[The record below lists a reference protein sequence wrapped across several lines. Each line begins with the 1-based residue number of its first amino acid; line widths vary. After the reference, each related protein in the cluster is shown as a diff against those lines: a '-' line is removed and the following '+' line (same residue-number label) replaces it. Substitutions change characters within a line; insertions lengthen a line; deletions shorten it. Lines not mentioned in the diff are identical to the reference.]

1 MPSNK
6 NIPTDQHLQSALY
19 GTPKVNPDEQRK
31 YLGTFRERVSLT
43 ISVAQLEHPNWVS
56 AFKQEIAKS
65 QSEIVFFNGNIEQ
78 SQLKPYILAATKAGI
93 NFTIKT
99 NPDYHVADQNLAIV
113 VAAKKAIHIN
123 PIDVTRKY
131 SHDQSQQKQ
140 APQKLSFWQKIFNKH

>member
-1 MPSNK
+1 MPDNK

-43 ISVAQLEHPNWVS
+43 ISVAQLEQADWS
-56 AFKQEIAKS
+56 AVFAQEVAHS

-78 SQLKPYILAATKAGI
+78 TQLKPYILAATKVGI

-99 NPDYHVADQNLAIV
+99 NPDYHVDSQNLAIV
-113 VAAKKAIHIN
+113 VAAKTAIHIN
-123 PIDVTRKY
+123 PVDVAKKY
-131 SHDQSQQKQ
+131 PHNQVQPEQPS
-140 APQKLSFWQKIFNKH
+140 QKLSLWQKLFSNH

>member
-1 MPSNK
+1 MPDN

-43 ISVAQLEHPNWVS
+43 ISVAQLEQSNWVH
-56 AFKQEIAKS
+56 AFTQEITQPQA
-65 QSEIVFFNGNIEQ
+65 EIIFFNGNIEQ
-78 SQLKPYILAATKAGI
+78 SQLKPYILAASKVGT

-99 NPDYHVADQNLAIV
+99 NPDYHVNDQNLAIV

-123 PIDVTRKY
+123 PIDVAKKY
-131 SHDQSQQKQ
+131 SYDQPKQDQQTK
-140 APQKLSFWQKIFNKH
+140 KISFWQKLFNK